1 MPPRYLIPLL
11 ALLMLDVTSSAQ
23 TAYTKPPQVVADVLD
38 APSFP
43 AVSVSPTRDF
53 IAFVTSARYPSIAE
67 VSEPMLRLAGVRINP
82 KTNGP
87 ARQGSITAL
96 SFMKLADQSKVSV
109 KLLAG
114 KVSSPGWSD
123 DGKRFFLTVTSADGI
138 GLWVGTVADGSVSE
152 VKGVKLNAAI
162 GDAAQWLSKDELLL
176 QLVPEKRGK
185 PPEAPTAPV
194 GPVVQESSGKAAP
207 VRTYQ
212 DMLTSAHDEALF
224 EYYCTSQLAV
234 VKLDG
239 TVTKVG
245 EPAIYTGVSPSPTT
259 KFLLVTRLK
268 KPFSYLHPYSAF
280 PKVTEVWD
288 RAGKSVDTV
297 VDSPLQDKV
306 PIEGV
311 PTGPRGIRWV
321 AGESD
326 ELVWVEA
333 LDEGDPKKKV
343 PHRDQL
349 FLATITGNGRGGRP
363 EAYLSEQLEH
373 RFSGLSFLS
382 GGRGV
387 LLTDFDRERKWTR
400 TILTQIG
407 PGLKADPKV
416 IFDRSVNDRYAD
428 PGIPLTVPLPNGQR
442 VVLVKDG
449 QLYLSSSGATPKG
462 DFPVL
467 KTYHPVTK
475 DTKTLFKCRDGVY
488 ESVVSVIDF
497 EKSTFLVR
505 RESPTDPPNYF
516 LKTGDKE
523 VKLTDNKDPF
533 PDLRKVKKQLVTTKR
548 KDGVEISFT
557 LYTPPGVKDGEKLPT
572 VFWAYPKEFNDAAT
586 AGQVSGSPFRY
597 TTLGGYSHMFFLT
610 QGYAVMDEVSM
621 PIVGKPESANDNFI
635 EQLVTTAEAA
645 IDKACE
651 VGPVDRTRIGVGGH
665 SYGAFMTA
673 NLIAHCDLFRAGIA
687 RSGAYNRTL
696 TPFGFQNER
705 RTFWE
710 APDVYAKMS
719 PFNNAQKVNEP
730 LLLIHGQAD
739 SNPGTFPV
747 QSERMYQAVRGNG
760 GTVRLVLLPHE
771 DHGYEA
777 RESIGHVLAEQI
789 EWFDKH
795 VKNAKP
801 RESKGTGEK

>member
-1 MPPRYLIPLL
+1 MHTLRTLTGVVLL
-11 ALLMLDVTSSAQ
+11 ALMTTSVSAQ
-23 TAYTKPPQVVADVLD
+23 SAYKKPPQVVADVLD
-38 APSFP
+38 APAP
-43 AVSVSPTRDF
+43 PTVSVSPTRDY
-53 IAFVTSARYPSIAE
+53 IALVTSARYPSIAE
-67 VSEPMLRLAGVRINP
+67 VSEPMLRLAGIRINP

-87 ARQGSITAL
+87 ARQGSITGL

-109 KLLAG
+109 KLPAG
-114 KVSSPGWSD
+114 KVSSPDWSD
-123 DGKRFFLTVTSADGI
+123 DGKRFTLTVTSADGI

-152 VKGVKLNAAI
+152 VKGVTLNDAI
-162 GDAAQWLSKDELLL
+162 GSPVQWLSKNELLV
-176 QLVPEKRGK
+176 QLIPEKRGK
-185 PPEAPTAPV
+185 APEAPAAPV

-207 VRTYQ
+207 VRTFQ

-224 EYYCTSQLAV
+224 EHYCTSQLAV

-239 TVTKVG
+239 SVSKIG
-245 EPAIYTGVSPSPTT
+245 EPAIYTGVSPSPTA
-259 KFLLVTRLK
+259 KYLLVTRLK

-280 PKVTEVWD
+280 PKTTEVWD
-288 RAGKSVDTV
+288 RTGKSVYTV
-297 VDSPLQDKV
+297 VESPLQDKV

-321 AGESD
+321 AGETD
-326 ELVWVEA
+326 QLVWAEA
-333 LDEGDPKKKV
+333 LDDGDPKKKV
-343 PHRDQL
+343 SHRDEL
-349 FLATITGNGRGGRP
+349 FTQAAPFTEKPKSAHKT
-363 EAYLSEQLEH
+363 EH
-373 RFSGLSFLS
+373 RF
-382 GGRGV
+382 GGVGFFENGNWLV
-387 LLTDFDRERKWTR
+387 TDFDRERRWTR
-400 TILTQIG
+400 TVAL
-407 PGLKADPKV
+407 DPRDPTFKPV
-416 IFDRSVNDRYAD
+416 TVFDRSSQDRYND
-428 PGIPLTVPLPNGQR
+428 LGTPVTTPLPNGQR
-442 VVLVKDG
+442 VIKLVDG
-449 QLYLSSSGATPKG
+449 FMLLSGLGATPKG
-462 DFPVL
+462 DFPTLTRFRPVA
-467 KTYHPVTK
+467 KTTEVV
-475 DTKTLFKCRDGVY
+475 FKCRDGMY
-488 ESVVSVIDF
+488 ETATPLDEIG
-497 EKSTFLVR
+497 KTLLVR
-505 RESPTDPPNYF
+505 RESPTEPANYF

-523 VKLTDNKDPF
+523 IKLTDNKDPF
-533 PDLRKVKKQLVTTKR
+533 PDLRKVKKELVKAKR

-572 VFWAYPKEFNDAAT
+572 VFWAYPREFNDAAT
-586 AGQVSGSPFRY
+586 AGQVSGSPYRF

-621 PIVGKPESANDNFI
+621 PIVGKPESANDTFI
-635 EQLVTTAEAA
+635 DQLVSTAEAA

-673 NLIAHCDLFRAGIA
+673 NLLAHCDLFRAGIA

-730 LLLIHGQAD
+730 LLMIHGQAD

-771 DHGYEA
+771 DHGYSA

-789 EWFDKH
+789 EWFDTH

-801 RESKGTGEK
+801 KGTGEK

>member
-1 MPPRYLIPLL
+1 MPRLLAFL
-11 ALLMLDVTSSAQ
+11 ALLMLAAPGSAQ
-23 TAYTKPPQVVADVLD
+23 TAYKKPPQVIADVLD
-38 APSFP
+38 APAFP
-43 AVSVSPTRDF
+43 AVSVSPTRDT
-53 IAFVTSARYPSIAE
+53 IALVTSARYPSIAE

-96 SFMKLADQSKVSV
+96 SFMRLADQSKVNA
-109 KLLAG
+109 KLPAG
-114 KVSSPGWSD
+114 KVSSPTWSD

-152 VKGVKLNAAI
+152 VKGVRLNDAI
-162 GDAAQWLSKDELLL
+162 GDAVQWLSKDELLV
-176 QLVPEKRGK
+176 QLIPEKRGK
-185 PPEAPTAPV
+185 SPEAPTAPV

-224 EYYCTSQLAV
+224 EYHCTSQLAV

-245 EPAIYTGVSPSPTT
+245 EPAIYTGVSPSPTA
-259 KFLLVTRLK
+259 KYLLVTRLK

-280 PKVTEVWD
+280 PKTTEVWD
-288 RAGKSVDTV
+288 RGGKSLHTV

-321 AGESD
+321 AGEDD
-326 ELVWVEA
+326 ELMWAEA
-333 LDEGDPKKKV
+333 LDGGDPKTKV
-343 PHRDQL
+343 PHRDEL
-349 FLATITGNGRGGRP
+349 FTYAAPFTGKP
-363 EAYLSEQLEH
+363 KSQYKTEH
-373 RFSGLSFLS
+373 RFSGVNFFMHGNWL
-382 GGRGV
+382 V
-387 LLTDFDRERKWTR
+387 ADFDRERKWTR
-400 TILTQIG
+400 TVVVERESG
-407 PGLKADPKV
+407 KALFTL
-416 IFDRSVNDRYAD
+416 FDRSINDRYND
-428 PGIPLTVPLPNGQR
+428 PGTPLTMPLPNGQR
-442 VVLVKDG
+442 VVPVVHGD
-449 QLYLSSSGATPKG
+449 LYLSSSGATPKG
-462 DFPVL
+462 DFPKL
-467 KTYHPVTK
+467 TAYNPDRKQ
-475 DTKTLFKCRDGVY
+475 TKTLFQSREGVY

-497 EKSTFLVR
+497 EKNTFLVR
-505 RESPTDPPNYF
+505 RESPTEPPNYY

-533 PDLRKVKKQLVTTKR
+533 PDLRNVKKQLVTSKR

-572 VFWAYPKEFNDAAT
+572 VFWAYPREFNDAAT
-586 AGQVSGSPFRY
+586 AGQVSGSPYRF
-597 TTLGGYSHMFFLT
+597 TTLGGYSHLFFLT

-621 PIVGKPESANDNFI
+621 PIVGKPETANDTFI
-635 EQLVTTAEAA
+635 DQLLSTAEAA

-651 VGPVDRTRIGVGGH
+651 VGSVDRNRIGVGGH

-673 NLIAHCDLFRAGIA
+673 NLLAHCDLFRAGIA

-747 QSERMYQAVRGNG
+747 QSERMYQAVRGHG

-771 DHGYEA
+771 DHGYSA
-777 RESIGHVLAEQI
+777 RESVGHVLAEQI

-795 VKNAKP
+795 VKGAKP
-801 RESKGTGEK
+801 REPKGTGEK